1 MNRQNG
7 GVLKNADNHAMM
19 KPDTV
24 PINRA
29 DLKRIHDIALA
40 LVQATRPLL
49 GLEPV
54 PTGKQIRR
62 ERSQTP

>member
-7 GVLKNADNHAMM
+7 DVLKSAGDCATIE
-19 KPDTV
+19 PDTV
-24 PINRA
+24 RICRA

-54 PTGKQIRR
+54 PTGKQLRR
-62 ERSQTP
+62 ERR